1 MAKKKQTPK
10 GGKMKAAAGKA
21 MLTKGLA
28 ASDVSPEDALTV
40 LIDILSNDPIWKE
53 NGDVKVLC
61 KMVGAHIINLKAEI
75 DSLSS
80 ELKSCRSDID
90 KALTALGCI

>member
-1 MAKKKQTPK
+1 MAKKKQAAT
-10 GGKMKAAAGKA
+10 GGRAKAAAGKA
-21 MLTKGLA
+21 ILTKGLS

-61 KMVGAHIINLKAEI
+61 KMVGAHIIALNAEV

-80 ELKSCRSDID
+80 EVESYRSDID
-90 KALTALGCI
+90 KALTALGCV